1 MHIISQKIGNIWNR
15 KSIEGEGDKN
25 NGTVSAWNL
34 CVSETSSKQNL
45 QHEILK
51 LWIFLGGNDTENKPL
66 DSRNY
71 FSSIP

>member
-34 CVSETSSKQNL
+34 CVSETSSIKQNL

-51 LWIFLGGNDTENKPL
+51 L
-66 DSRNY
+66 
-71 FSSIP
+71 